1 MKNLLKVTSYTLATA
16 FVFVI
21 SQSSVLA
28 ASSANDSSLTGA
40 QVIGGVALL
49 VAAIIVPTMKSARK
63 ANANNN

>member
-1 MKNLLKVTSYTLATA
+1 MKNLLKATSYTLATA

-28 ASSANDSSLTGA
+28 ASGSNDSSLTGT

>member
-28 ASSANDSSLTGA
+28 ASGTNDSSLTGA
-40 QVIGGVALL
+40 QVVGGVALL

-63 ANANNN
+63 ANVK